1 MTAIDIDTNLFP
13 GGTAL
18 TIGAFDGVHCG
29 HQALVQACRG
39 AVGASGRVEVLTFDP
54 PPGRVLH
61 GPDAQ
66 PNALASLPR
75 RQALLSAAGAD
86 AVTVIPVDGD
96 FLGLEP
102 EAFIEAWVAPRQAS
116 CIVEGPD
123 FRFGR
128 ARRGDLA
135 MLGAL
140 GVISGGTT
148 QVLAEQQAQL
158 SDGTLV
164 PIRSGMVRWLLA
176 AGRVEEAASLL
187 GRPFVIEGAVVQ
199 GAQRGRTIGVPTA
212 NVETGALLVPMN
224 GVYAGI
230 GCLPDGSRV
239 PAAVSIGS
247 NRTFGDGPRTVEAHL
262 LGFEG
267 AIGDYGW
274 PLSIDLI
281 GWIRDQV
288 TCDGIDAL
296 KALIERDLDIV
307 RAATAAHDYAVA
319 P

>member
-1 MTAIDIDTNLFP
+1 MTATETNLFP

-18 TIGAFDGVHCG
+18 TIGAFDGVHRG
-29 HQALVQACRG
+29 HQALIQACRR
-39 AVGASGRVEVLTFDP
+39 AVGPSGRVEVLTFDP
-54 PPGRVLH
+54 PPSRILH
-61 GPDAQ
+61 GPNVE
-66 PNALASLPR
+66 PNALASVLS
-75 RQALLSAAGAD
+75 RQALLKAAGAD
-86 AVTVIPVDGD
+86 AVTIIPVDGE
-96 FLGLEP
+96 FLRLEP
-102 EAFIEAWVAPRQAS
+102 EAFIEAWVAPRGAS

-128 ARRGDLA
+128 RRRGDLA

-140 GVISGGTT
+140 GVISGGIT
-148 QVLAEQQAQL
+148 QVLEEQHAAL

-164 PIRSGMVRWLLA
+164 PLRSGMIRWLLG
-176 AGRVEEAASLL
+176 AGRVQEAASLL
-187 GRPFVIEGAVVQ
+187 GRGYAIEGPVVM
-199 GAQRGRTIGVPTA
+199 GEQRGRTIGVPTA
-212 NVETGALLVPMN
+212 NMETGAMLVPMD

-230 GCLPDGSRV
+230 GCLPDGTRV

-247 NRTFGDGPRTVEAHL
+247 NRTFGDGPRTVETHL

-267 AIGDYGW
+267 TIGDYGW
-274 PLSIDLI
+274 TLSIEFI

-288 TCDGIDAL
+288 TCDGLAAL

-307 RAATAAHDYAVA
+307 RAAAAAQDYAVA